1 MVASILR
8 NLIKNALV
16 NSVFFQ
22 KNCNSLSIFFVMV
35 ILGIDPGSITTG
47 YAFLKKTGNQVQVLE
62 YGTFHAKATK
72 NLEDRLVHIVSELE
86 ERLDHYRPDALA
98 MEGVFFAKNVKS
110 ALVLGHIRGA
120 ILVACRRRGMT
131 YEEYPP
137 RVVKQAVTGD
147 GAASKEQ
154 VANMIFARLG
164 IAAAELPLDATDA
177 LAIAWTHANPAPLAQ
192 ALVKKRSSTKRK
204 KATVQQWKDLIEK
217 MGGTVQ

>member
-1 MVASILR
+1 
-8 NLIKNALV
+8 
-16 NSVFFQ
+16 
-22 KNCNSLSIFFVMV
+22 MV

-47 YAFLKKTGNQVQVLE
+47 YAFLKKTDKQIQVLE
-62 YGTFHAKATK
+62 YGTFHANASK

-86 ERLDHYRPDALA
+86 SRLELYHPDALA
-98 MEGVFFAKNVKS
+98 MEGVFFAKNAKS

-154 VANMIFARLG
+154 VANMVFARLG
-164 IAAAELPLDATDA
+164 IADSELPLDATDA

-192 ALVKKRSSTKRK
+192 ALLGKKSSAKKK
-204 KATVQQWKDLIEK
+204 KATVLQWKDLIAK
-217 MGGTVQ
+217 MGGTIQ

>member
-1 MVASILR
+1 
-8 NLIKNALV
+8 
-16 NSVFFQ
+16 
-22 KNCNSLSIFFVMV
+22 MV

-86 ERLDHYRPDALA
+86 DRLDHYRPDALA